1 LEAGI
6 KEGQS
11 MAQLIKLQDYV
22 SRYAQ
27 DIYLYPSRYVR
38 LKKKQWAGMKAKW
51 ENGPEQSNEKF
62 IDQQQDEQSNNLLH
76 RLKSI
81 VRQPEPVKEEA
92 PQEYLEDQ
100 DHMMDAGFLNSLSNL
115 RSLEDLKQHFLD
127 GLLPFQL
134 KWASSTLTER
144 SFIAKEFNSDP
155 TLKFL
160 LQRFPDTFLILY
172 KPIFLLKKAPVEAEL
187 IIITPA
193 SAMCI
198 SFIEAEED
206 AAYVGSKDRFWIK
219 KTRHKEKKILNPLIA
234 LNRTEKIV
242 KTLFDMYGVDFP
254 VQKLL
259 ISRNGYIDYPLP
271 PYGVQFIEKRNFEE
285 WFMAL
290 RGMKS
295 PLKHMQLKA
304 AQTLLQYCQTTSVR
318 RLEWENSPKSE

>member
-1 LEAGI
+1 MEAGL
-6 KEGQS
+6 KAGRK

-38 LKKKQWAGMKAKW
+38 LKKQQWEGIKAKW
-51 ENGPEQSNEKF
+51 ENGPEEHMRNLMDS
-62 IDQQQDEQSNNLLH
+62 QQEEESNNILQK
-76 RLKSI
+76 LKSM
-81 VRQPEPVKEEA
+81 VRQSEPLREDDAQELKNTDDEMDDGTFNSISSLKTIEE
-92 PQEYLEDQ
+92 
-100 DHMMDAGFLNSLSNL
+100 
-115 RSLEDLKQHFLD
+115 LKQHFLD

-144 SFIAKEFNSDP
+144 SFVAKEFVNDP

-172 KPIFLLKKAPVEAEL
+172 KPIFLLKKAPVEGEL

-193 SAMCI
+193 AAMCI

-219 KTRHKEKKILNPLIA
+219 KTRNREKKILNPLIA

-242 KTLFDMYGVDFP
+242 KTIFDMYEVDLP

-259 ISRNGYIDYPLP
+259 ISRNGFIDYPLP

-304 AQTLLQYCQTTSVR
+304 AQVLLQYCQTTSVR
-318 RLEWENSPKSE
+318 RLEWEKRPKSEE

>member
-1 LEAGI
+1 
-6 KEGQS
+6 

-22 SRYAQ
+22 SRYSQ

-38 LKKKQWAGMKAKW
+38 LKKKQWAGLKEKW
-51 ENGPEQSNEKF
+51 ENGPDLHIENLPDPQQEEQSNK
-62 IDQQQDEQSNNLLH
+62 ILH
-76 RLKSI
+76 KLKSI
-81 VRQPEPVKEEA
+81 VRQPEPMKEEGFREH
-92 PQEYLEDQ
+92 QEEQ
-100 DHMMDAGFLNSLSNL
+100 DHLIDSGALNSISNIKTI
-115 RSLEDLKQHFLD
+115 EELKQHFLD

-144 SFIAKEFNSDP
+144 SFIAKEFNNDP

-198 SFIEAEED
+198 SIIEAEED

-219 KTRHKEKKILNPLIA
+219 KTRNKEKKILNPLIA

-242 KTLFDMYGVDFP
+242 KTLFDMYGVDLP

-259 ISRNGYIDYPLP
+259 ISRNGFFDYPLQ

-285 WFMAL
+285 WFMTL

-304 AQTLLQYCQTTSVR
+304 AQVLLQYCQTTSVR
-318 RLEWENSPKSE
+318 RLEWERSPKSEE